1 MKVNLRE
8 SNPALESIFQDPN
21 QIISLDASFLIPP
34 DRESITNQRIS
45 FSTFRDIWLDP
56 VFGSFPKLAVHEAV
70 LAELSSPAVQSFA
83 YAMLDASPP
92 RLHIH
97 RDSDLTEVEQMLRNT
112 IENRIRPFTRYC
124 PERGLL
130 SDRGEVKSLSYIAAK
145 GLLYFAVHDSLAI
158 QLIENAEDW
167 STGLDNIRAI
177 KMYEPIFYLYAE
189 GRSERKGLRMLY
201 KHQYHLTN
209 REKQENPEWS
219 KFIAAMEALYGT
231 RA

>member
-92 RLHIH
+92 RLQIH

-167 STGLDNIRAI
+167 STGLDNMGVRT
-177 KMYEPIFYLYAE
+177 KTWT
-189 GRSERKGLRMLY
+189 Y
-201 KHQYHLTN
+201 KSGGS
-209 REKQENPEWS
+209 PC
-219 KFIAAMEALYGT
+219 IPT
-231 RA
+231 RNE

>member
-92 RLHIH
+92 RLQIQ
-97 RDSDLTEVEQMLRNT
+97 RDSDLTEVEQ
-112 IENRIRPFTRYC
+112 
-124 PERGLL
+124 G
-130 SDRGEVKSLSYIAAK
+130 
-145 GLLYFAVHDSLAI
+145 
-158 QLIENAEDW
+158 
-167 STGLDNIRAI
+167 
-177 KMYEPIFYLYAE
+177 
-189 GRSERKGLRMLY
+189 
-201 KHQYHLTN
+201 
-209 REKQENPEWS
+209 
-219 KFIAAMEALYGT
+219 
-231 RA
+231 